1 MAIKVVEGI
10 WISRVLVENPENV
23 IPHIGDKV
31 QLVRASC
38 WQEVAFAAVLAKRAF
53 ERRTNH
59 AKTLGGELLLRL
71 SGGLQIKDA
80 IKERG
85 VKKGENYLVVFGDKA
100 ALEKF
105 IKEHGLK
112 EVETTSCSPAEMKTF
127 FDKSA
132 LVEVL

>member
-1 MAIKVVEGI
+1 MAIRVSEGI

-23 IPHIGDKV
+23 IPHIGDRV

-38 WQEVAFAAVLAKRAF
+38 WQEVAFAAILAKRAF
-53 ERRTNH
+53 ERSTNH

-71 SGGLQIKDA
+71 SGGLQIRDA
-80 IKERG
+80 IRERG
-85 VKKGENYLVVFGDKA
+85 VIKGDNYLVVFGDKA
-100 ALEKF
+100 TLEEF

-112 EVETTSCSPAEMKTF
+112 EVKVTSCSPADMKTF
-127 FDKSA
+127 FEKSA